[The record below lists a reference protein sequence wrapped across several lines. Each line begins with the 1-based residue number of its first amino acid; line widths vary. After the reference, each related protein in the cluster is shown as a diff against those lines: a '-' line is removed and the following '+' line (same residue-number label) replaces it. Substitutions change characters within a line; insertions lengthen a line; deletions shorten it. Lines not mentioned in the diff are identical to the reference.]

1 MKTTSSWRRSL
12 TSNLYNN
19 IFQKVSSSL
28 PIVTINSNT
37 IEKYNFKNKS
47 IKPQKL
53 LREVANPVNDGV
65 KHPTTSGYNGILIN
79 GVEVLNYKSK
89 NFVYYGR
96 INSIDVVSGG
106 KNYDVVNPPVLEL
119 KDENDAGTI
128 IGTGATGFLAVNG
141 QFDEV
146 RVLDPGFDYLD
157 VPKVKISGGNPTR
170 NAVAEAKLSVVPHE
184 VTFNSTGIGSIGIGS
199 ASSSV
204 GRIGFSAS
212 QIQEWRKN
220 HISYFWKAGI
230 IWTFHR
236 CDIFCLCS
244 RSTNG

>member
-1 MKTTSSWRRSL
+1 MKSL
-12 TSNLYNN
+12 
-19 IFQKVSSSL
+19 I
-28 PIVTINSNT
+28 IN
-37 IEKYNFKNKS
+37 
-47 IKPQKL
+47 Q
-53 LREVANPVNDGV
+53 
-65 KHPTTSGYNGILIN
+65 
-79 GVEVLNYKSK
+79 K

-106 KNYDVVNPPVLEL
+106 KNYDVVNPPVLRI

-184 VTFNSTGIGSIGIGS
+184 VTFNSTGIGSVELVQRLLLLVES
-199 ASSSV
+199 DSP
-204 GRIGFSAS
+204 RITNSGMEKESYIVLLESRHYLDFP
-212 QIQEWRKN
+212 QMR
-220 HISYFWKAGI
+220 HILF
-230 IWTFHR
+230 
-236 CDIFCLCS
+236 L
-244 RSTNG
+244 